1 MNFETS
7 SLRSYVE
14 ATIEKCKFFKQV
26 LSHKRAFSRI
36 LVVYMEAGGRCAE
49 EGAGGGGTIGC
60 SHGWTMGAGRC
71 VGVRVRASDASDG

>member
-7 SLRSYVE
+7 SLRSHVE

-36 LVVYMEAGGRCAE
+36 LVVYM
-49 EGAGGGGTIGC
+49 GAKYQIKG
-60 SHGWTMGAGRC
+60 HKKPKR
-71 VGVRVRASDASDG
+71 